1 MEETPLTH
9 ALARFC
15 SCSLRFFFFLVTT
28 SHVVAQVEPPD
39 YPKLLACADLGVS
52 LHTSTSG
59 MDLPIKIL
67 DYFGCEVPVCAYQFE
82 CLHELVQDNVNGRT
96 FTTAPQ
102 LATLLYDLL
111 SPLADAKRPTGNHDF
126 GKLKQYSLQIQGR
139 ALWSENWP
147 KYAKPLLEGI
157 VQQQQNNN
165 NKEDGKDTTAA
176 TTKTD

>member
-1 MEETPLTH
+1 MLT
-9 ALARFC
+9 
-15 SCSLRFFFFLVTT
+15 SLLLP
-28 SHVVAQVEPPD
+28 SQKQQQQQQKIDPPD
-39 YPKLLACADLGVS
+39 YPKLMACADLGVS

-102 LATLLYDLL
+102 LATILSELL
-111 SPLADAKRPTGNHDF
+111 SPLVSSDQNNKPVGNHDF
-126 GKLKQYSLQIQGR
+126 GELKRYSLQIQGR

-147 KYAKPLLEGI
+147 KYAKPLLEQI
-157 VQQQQNNN
+157 VQP
-165 NKEDGKDTTAA
+165 K
-176 TTKTD
+176 

>member
-1 MEETPLTH
+1 M
-9 ALARFC
+9 
-15 SCSLRFFFFLVTT
+15 
-28 SHVVAQVEPPD
+28 
-39 YPKLLACADLGVS
+39 ACADLGVS

-102 LATLLYDLL
+102 LATLLWELL
-111 SPLADAKRPTGNHDF
+111 SPLQDKHKNSVGNHDF
-126 GKLKQYSLQIQGR
+126 GDLKRYSLQIQGR

-157 VQQQQNNN
+157 VE
-165 NKEDGKDTTAA
+165 KPKDS
-176 TTKTD
+176 

>member
-1 MEETPLTH
+1 M
-9 ALARFC
+9 
-15 SCSLRFFFFLVTT
+15 
-28 SHVVAQVEPPD
+28 
-39 YPKLLACADLGVS
+39 ACADLGVS

-102 LATLLYDLL
+102 LATLLLDLL
-111 SPLADAKRPTGNHDF
+111 SPLDPHKAVSNHDF
-126 GKLKQYSLQIQGR
+126 GDLKQFSLQIQGR

-147 KYAKPLLEGI
+147 KNAKPLLEGI
-157 VQQQQNNN
+157 VR
-165 NKEDGKDTTAA
+165 D
-176 TTKTD
+176 